1 MSTGRRVYL
10 TTLAAC
16 TRRWLWADLSS
27 THPAFSCTAIRCTRE
42 PAVHCRGQVRWER
55 TCKSR
60 RSWHCHG
67 GLGRRPHLALLLKA
81 RAWTRTRN
89 SVQVPRVLRL
99 SASGRWS
106 LVGVHT
112 EQLELEQTR
121 RRTELGSLLQV
132 GSVGHQPKF
141 LVHSTRELVLPPSPS
156 HGQPDWELSQSE
168 RRSLRLVPVV

>member
-27 THPAFSCTAIRCTRE
+27 THPAFSCTAIRRCTNQ
-42 PAVHCRGQVRWER
+42 HCQVQWER

-67 GLGRRPHLALLLKA
+67 GLGRRPHLALLLRA

-89 SVQVPRVLRL
+89 SVQVLRVLSLRL
-99 SASGRWS
+99 SAASGRWS

-141 LVHSTRELVLPPSPS
+141 LVHSTRELVLVRCYLRVRVTVSLTPS
-156 HGQPDWELSQSE
+156 
-168 RRSLRLVPVV
+168 RS